1 MKKLIL
7 AATLAVASLSAN
19 ATKTD
24 EKQSQCESMYEYAE
38 IIMNARQN
46 GLPMKKMREL
56 VKKTDDKSMIKIGNS
71 LIEWAY
77 SEPKYNSE
85 ELQKYSTNKFAEE
98 AYYGCK
104 EAMRGKK
111 K

>member
-7 AATLAVASLSAN
+7 AATLAVVSLSAN

-24 EKQSQCESMYEYAE
+24 EKQEQCESMYEYAE

-46 GLPMKKMREL
+46 GLPMTKMKEL
-56 VKKTDDKSMIKIGNS
+56 VKNTNDKQMIKIGKS

-77 SEPKYNSE
+77 SEPKYQSE

-98 AYYGCK
+98 AYYACK
-104 EAMRGKK
+104 EVKK
-111 K
+111 